1 MAGIFG
7 DFAVITDK
15 LIVGSRPR
23 NANDIVTL
31 RDTED
36 VRAIENLEQSSE
48 DLSDFNEKKECDR
61 EVIAYERVPI
71 IDETP
76 SSVQTQL
83 PVAVGILAKAIRE
96 KADGPGQK
104 VYLHCRAGLGRS
116 PSVAAAYLYW
126 FTNDTLDAACKS
138 LREKRTHSSETPY
151 RDAIRGATYDILR
164 LNNESDNFPKNFSE
178 LPLDAFSTIDE
189 DPQKLTIRGYV
200 NQLQE
205 VLNAWL

>member
-1 MAGIFG
+1 MAHAFQN
-7 DFAVITDK
+7 FARITGQ
-15 LIVGSRPR
+15 LIVGSQPQ
-23 NANDIVTL
+23 NAADINTL
-31 RDTED
+31 YNSET
-36 VRAIENLEQSSE
+36 VRAIESLQESSE
-48 DLSDFNEKKECDR
+48 DLNNFNEGQDCRQKG
-61 EVIAYERVPI
+61 IAYERVPI